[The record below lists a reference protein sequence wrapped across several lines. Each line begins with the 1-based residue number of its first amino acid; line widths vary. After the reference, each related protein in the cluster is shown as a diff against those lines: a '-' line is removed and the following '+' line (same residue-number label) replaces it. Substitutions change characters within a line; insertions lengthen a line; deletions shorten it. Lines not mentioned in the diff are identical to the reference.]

1 MGNRNRHQ
9 QLKTVRRFYI
19 RFSITCKRVVEPFE
33 IFSRFFFRNARTI
46 LASHASSNILC
57 AWGARFRLRPIEA
70 GRGPNTLL
78 IYLHSR
84 PICLIHRIKSRIPYS
99 VSRIPCPVPRI
110 PYPVSRIPCPVPRI
124 PYPASRIPYP
134 VSRAPYPVSRIPY
147 PVPRTPYPVSRIL

>member
-9 QLKTVRRFYI
+9 QLKTVHRFYI
-19 RFSITCKRVVEPFE
+19 RFSITCKRVVEPFG
-33 IFSRFFFRNARTI
+33 IFHVFFRNARTI

-84 PICLIHRIKSRIPYS
+84 PLCLIHRIKSRIPYS

-110 PYPVSRIPCPVPRI
+110 PYPVPC
-124 PYPASRIPYP
+124 
-134 VSRAPYPVSRIPY
+134 APYPVSRIPY
-147 PVPRTPYPVSRIL
+147 SVSRIPCPVSRIPYPVKNGSKPFKHIITSF